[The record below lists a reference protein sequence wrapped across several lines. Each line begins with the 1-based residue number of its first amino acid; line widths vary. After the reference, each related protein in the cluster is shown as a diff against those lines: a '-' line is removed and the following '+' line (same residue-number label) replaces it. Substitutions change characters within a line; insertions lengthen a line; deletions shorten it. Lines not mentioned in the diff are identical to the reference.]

1 MRGYAGKFSE
11 IDLST
16 GETRDTSFNEETL
29 KQYLGGRGLAAKILW
44 DSLGRQWETVDP
56 LGPENILMVLAG
68 PLTGYYAGGRMCISG
83 KSPLTLGIVGS
94 TVAGEH
100 AIDMRCAGYD
110 GLIIKG
116 RAEKPVYLF
125 VTDDQV
131 EIRDASHIWGEDRIE
146 TYRTLTKEGIRELE
160 ERSPDSREW
169 KEPSILH
176 IGPAGERL
184 SRMAAVQSKWTHGAG
199 YGGYGA
205 VMGSK
210 NLKAILFKGMG
221 PLPEV
226 WDMETTKELIWRVA
240 RINFKS
246 DAMRRWGTGAAGYDV
261 GARLSSEPVRNW
273 QEEWHDEK
281 SFGVDRFEE
290 RVWVKRYWG
299 DFGCPTT
306 CLKLAVVNAGPF
318 KGSISDNPDYEIQAY
333 GGTNLGIFEPE
344 DNVHIC
350 SVMEDLGFC
359 GIQVGNLLGFAA
371 ELYQRGILTKD
382 DLGFELNWGDA
393 KAFAKLMRMVADRE
407 GVGDILAEG
416 THRAAIKLGE
426 MKGIDLTKYAIV
438 EKGEA
443 IGAHGI
449 RSRLDYVEVVSYP
462 CSVQGGDHT
471 SPAQRDLRK
480 ADSELTAMLHDCGVY
495 CWFNIIEDEALDLI
509 WDFIQAVTGWPIT
522 ADEWYDNM
530 ALRILDIQRAVL
542 LLGGPDITWRPLLD
556 DDIPARWYDPL
567 PSGPY
572 AGRTADKKELEEDR
586 RQYFEDVG
594 WDERGIP
601 KSSELKRLGLEDVD
615 RKLKNFFGSN

>member
-11 IDLST
+11 IDLAT
-16 GETRDTSFNEETL
+16 GQIKDIRFSEEVL
-29 KQYLGGRGLAAKILW
+29 RLYLGGRGLATKILW
-44 DSLGRQWETVDP
+44 DSFGDRWETIDP
-56 LGPENILMVLAG
+56 LGPENILTVLAG
-68 PLTGYYAGGRMCISG
+68 PLTGYYAGGRMMISG

-125 VTDDQV
+125 VTDDRV
-131 EIRDASHIWGEDRIE
+131 DIKDASHIWGKDRID
-146 TYRTLTKEGIRELE
+146 TYKILTKEGIRELE
-160 ERSPDSREW
+160 ERSPDTREW
-169 KEPSILH
+169 REPSIIH

-184 SRMAAVQSKWTHGAG
+184 SRMAAVQSKWAHAAG

-226 WDMETTKELIWRVA
+226 WDMERTKELIWEVA
-240 RINFKS
+240 RINFKN

-261 GARLSSEPVRNW
+261 GARQSSEPVRNW

-281 SFGVDRFEE
+281 SFGVDKFEE

-299 DFGCPTT
+299 DFGCPMT
-306 CLKLAVVNAGPF
+306 CLKLAVVKVGPF

-344 DNVHIC
+344 GNVHIT
-350 SVMEDLGFC
+350 SVLEDLGFC
-359 GIQVGNLLGFAA
+359 GIQVGNVLGFAA

-382 DLGFELNWGDA
+382 DLGFELKWGDTA
-393 KAFAKLMRMVADRE
+393 AFAKLMKMIADRE

-416 THRAAIKLGE
+416 THIAAVKLGE
-426 MKGIDLTKYAIV
+426 MKGMDLTKYAVV
-438 EKGEA
+438 EKGMA

-449 RSRLDYVEVVSYP
+449 RSRLDYVEAISYP

-480 ADSELTAMLHDCGVY
+480 DDSELTAMLHDCGVH
-495 CWFNIIEDEALDLI
+495 CWFNADMDLM

-530 ALRILDIQRAVL
+530 ALRILAIQRAVL
-542 LLGGPDITWRPLLD
+542 LFGGPDITWKPIVD
-556 DDIPARWYDPL
+556 DENPARWYEPL
-567 PSGPY
+567 PTGPY
-572 AGRTADKKELEEDR
+572 AGRVADKKELEEDR
-586 RQYFEDVG
+586 AKYFEDVG

-601 KSSELKRLGLEDVD
+601 KSSTLKRFGLEDVD
-615 RKLKNFFGSN
+615 KKLKSFFGEG